1 MRHRTWRLALAF
13 ALLLPNGVAAQSA
26 SLDFGAA
33 DRGHQE
39 LFEAATPQMWV
50 NSYLSSMKNAASV
63 PIADEEPIGYFARRL
78 VTGCNTCHVAMPKLN
93 TYGRLVKNMGYQ
105 LPELDLS
112 QLHEPALK
120 KVTRYIPLSFRG
132 VLDLANGDPN
142 DLNAQVDVRALQML
156 SGGTAWGNRLSW
168 WAHTH
173 IVEEN
178 EFVNPFT
185 NTPHELWAQYNLS
198 FGAEQNRL
206 SFRGGMSELPLWFAP
221 SKTKLSE
228 IPYAIY
234 DAAVGESVFTLSTP
248 QYGLLVQGARL
259 DDLGNDLDFS
269 YAVAAVTGEQSF
281 DSQRFTHM
289 FSRFTKTISGANFG
303 LFGYAGSQ
311 DFQVHQEEHA
321 EEEHA
326 AEEHAAEEH
335 AEEAHEDQGEEEH
348 GSLSVRDRLYRVGF
362 DIDANIGRLNVFGLG
377 LYGRNSNPGPDQ
389 SLGSRSYYG
398 GFVGADFSV
407 TERLILS
414 TRFDAVRFRD
424 NEQPHDEHAE
434 PEHQEEAA
442 PAHDDDLEAGHGGHG
457 EIVRSNTDAL
467 VFGLNYLLAWQVRL
481 TTEYRKAFNGLE
493 DKLIVGLQ
501 FAF

>member
-1 MRHRTWRLALAF
+1 MRMS
-13 ALLLPNGVAAQSA
+13 P
-26 SLDFGAA
+26 
-33 DRGHQE
+33 
-39 LFEAATPQMWV
+39 
-50 NSYLSSMKNAASV
+50 YLSSMKDAASV
-63 PIADEEPIGYFARRL
+63 PIVDEQPIGYFARRL
-78 VTGCNTCHVAMPKLN
+78 VTGCNTCHVAFPKLN
-93 TYGRLVKNMGYQ
+93 TYGRLVKNMGYE
-105 LPELDLS
+105 LPELDLNE
-112 QLHEPALK
+112 LHEPALK
-120 KVTRYIPLSFRG
+120 KVTRYIPLAFRG

-142 DLNAQVDVRALQML
+142 DLNAQLDVRALQML

-173 IVEEN
+173 IVEED

-185 NTPHELWAQYNLS
+185 NTPHELWAQYNMS
-198 FGAEQNRL
+198 FEAERNRL
-206 SFRGGMSELPLWFAP
+206 SLRGGMSELPLWFAP

-234 DAAVGESVFTLSTP
+234 DAAVGESSFTMSTP
-248 QYGLLVQGARL
+248 QYGFLVQGARL

-269 YAVAAVTGEQSF
+269 YALTAVTGEQSF
-281 DSQRFTHM
+281 DSQRFTHV

-311 DFQVHQEEHA
+311 DFQVHQDEHAEEEHA

-326 AEEHAAEEH
+326 
-335 AEEAHEDQGEEEH
+335 EEEH
-348 GSLSVRDRLYRVGF
+348 VEETHDELGAEEPTSLSVHDRLYRVGF
-362 DIDANIGRLNVFGLG
+362 DIDADIGRLNVFGLG

-398 GFVGADFSV
+398 GFVGANVSA

-414 TRFDAVRFRD
+414 ARFDAVRFRD

-434 PEHQEEAA
+434 QEPIEEAV
-442 PAHDDDLEAGHGGHG
+442 PAHGDDLAAGHFHG

-467 VFGLNYLLAWQVRL
+467 VFGLNYLLTWRIRL

-493 DKLIVGLQ
+493 DKLIAGLQ

>member
-1 MRHRTWRLALAF
+1 MRHRTWNLALAF
-13 ALLLPNGVAAQSA
+13 SLLLPSAVAAQGA
-26 SLDFGAA
+26 SLNISAA
-33 DRGHQE
+33 DRAQQE
-39 LFEAATPQMWV
+39 LFEVATPQTRITQTRIS
-50 NSYLSSMKNAASV
+50 SYLSSMENAAPV
-63 PIADEEPIGYFARRL
+63 PIEDERPIGYFARRL
-78 VTGCNTCHVAMPKLN
+78 VTGCNTCHVAFPKLN

-248 QYGLLVQGARL
+248 QYGFLVQGARL

-281 DSQRFTHM
+281 DSQRFTHL

-311 DFQVHQEEHA
+311 NFEVHQDERA
-321 EEEHA
+321 EEVNNEEVHA
-326 AEEHAAEEH
+326 DRVH
-335 AEEAHEDQGEEEH
+335 HE
-348 GSLSVRDRLYRVGF
+348 
-362 DIDANIGRLNVFGLG
+362 
-377 LYGRNSNPGPDQ
+377 
-389 SLGSRSYYG
+389 
-398 GFVGADFSV
+398 
-407 TERLILS
+407 
-414 TRFDAVRFRD
+414 
-424 NEQPHDEHAE
+424 
-434 PEHQEEAA
+434 
-442 PAHDDDLEAGHGGHG
+442 
-457 EIVRSNTDAL
+457 
-467 VFGLNYLLAWQVRL
+467 
-481 TTEYRKAFNGLE
+481 
-493 DKLIVGLQ
+493 
-501 FAF
+501 

>member
-1 MRHRTWRLALAF
+1 MRHLTWSLALAF
-13 ALLLPNGVAAQSA
+13 SLLLPSAVAAQSA
-26 SLDFGAA
+26 SLNFSAA
-33 DRGHQE
+33 DRGQQE
-39 LFEAATPQMWV
+39 EFFEAATPQMRMS
-50 NSYLSSMKNAASV
+50 SYLSSMKNAAPV
-63 PIADEEPIGYFARRL
+63 PIEDEQPIGYFARRL
-78 VTGCNTCHVAMPKLN
+78 VTGCNTCHVAFPKLN

-142 DLNAQVDVRALQML
+142 DLNAQLDVRALQML

-248 QYGLLVQGARL
+248 QYGFLVQGARL

-281 DSQRFTHM
+281 DSQRFTHV
-289 FSRFTKTISGANFG
+289 FSRFTKTMSGVNFG
-303 LFGYAGSQ
+303 LFGYTGSQ
-311 DFQVHQEEHA
+311 DFQVHQDEHAEEEQAEEEHA
-321 EEEHA
+321 EETHDEHG
-326 AEEHAAEEH
+326 AEEPT
-335 AEEAHEDQGEEEH
+335 
-348 GSLSVRDRLYRVGF
+348 SLSVHDRLYRVGF
-362 DIDANIGRLNVFGLG
+362 DIDADIGRLNVFGLG

-442 PAHDDDLEAGHGGHG
+442 PAHDDDLEAGHLHG

>member
-1 MRHRTWRLALAF
+1 MRHPTWSLALAL
-13 ALLLPNGVAAQSA
+13 ALLLPNAAAAQSA
-26 SLDFGAA
+26 SLNFSAA
-33 DRGHQE
+33 DRGQQE
-39 LFEAATPQMWV
+39 FFEAATPQMRMS
-50 NSYLSSMKNAASV
+50 SYLSSMKNVASV
-63 PIADEEPIGYFARRL
+63 PIEDEQPIGYFARRL
-78 VTGCNTCHVAMPKLN
+78 VTGCNTCHVAFPKLN

-120 KVTRYIPLSFRG
+120 KVTRYIPLAFRG

-142 DLNAQVDVRALQML
+142 DLNAQFGVRALQML

-173 IVEEN
+173 IVEED

-185 NTPHELWAQYNLS
+185 NMPHELWAQYNLA
-198 FGAEQNRL
+198 FGAERNRL
-206 SFRGGMSELPLWFAP
+206 SLRGGMSELPLWFAP

-234 DAAVGESVFTLSTP
+234 DAAVGESSFTMSTP
-248 QYGLLVQGARL
+248 QYGFLVQGARL

-281 DSQRFTHM
+281 DSQRFTHL
-289 FSRFTKTISGANFG
+289 FSRFTKKISGTNFG

-311 DFQVHQEEHA
+311 NFEVHQDEQAEEVHA
-321 EEEHA
+321 EEVHADEVHADETLEEPGEEEHA
-326 AEEHAAEEH
+326 
-335 AEEAHEDQGEEEH
+335 
-348 GSLSVRDRLYRVGF
+348 SPSVRDGFYRVGF

-414 TRFDAVRFRD
+414 ARYDAVRFRN

-434 PEHQEEAA
+434 QEQQEEAA
-442 PAHDDDLEAGHGGHG
+442 PAHGDDLEASHLHG

-467 VFGLNYLLAWQVRL
+467 VFGLNYLLTWQVRL